1 MGKLCG
7 LCGNFDGKTDNEFLS
22 EDGKLAWGCVAQV
35 PQWSAPHADLCPM
48 SPDKLLEPYKY
59 AVLQKLDDPNEICA
73 HEPIPRPTTLKT
85 SRYVCEVAQNSG
97 SEHGWHGGGV

>member
-1 MGKLCG
+1 MA
-7 LCGNFDGKTDNEFLS
+7 E
-22 EDGKLAWGCVAQV
+22 AQV
-35 PQWSAPHADLCPM
+35 LQWSAPHADLCPM

-97 SEHGWHGGGV
+97 SEHGWHGGGGCKGLCYPHFQLPKLWVCMIQEVTSPI